1 MDKRTSTEHR
11 AARGQGTGRRQAVL
25 RGGVLRA
32 GGTAA
37 YRAACGDG
45 RARKQ

>member
-1 MDKRTSTEHR
+1 MDKRTRPEQR
-11 AARGQGTGRRQAVL
+11 AARGQGMGRRPSVL
-25 RGGVLRA
+25 RGGTLRG

-45 RARKQ
+45 SARKQ